1 MSRKLLATTAIAALL
16 AGVAAGTSVQAADP
30 EPQQQASLPAAQS
43 APPLPLGHGD
53 IREVQNQLIS
63 LGYNPGPADGELGPA
78 TLTAAQQYDQSHG
91 GNGQVSIDG
100 AFLARLKAD
109 TGTRLTYEQV
119 QERSRQQVQ
128 ASSVPAP
135 ATSGGGGGGAAF
147 GNIVSQL
154 APIVGAAI
162 ANSNANN
169 YGPGYYG
176 NGNNYYG
183 PPPGY
188 YRGYYGYGGF

>member
-1 MSRKLLATTAIAALL
+1 MSRKLWATTAVAASLIGL
-16 AGVAAGTSVQAADP
+16 AAGTSVQTADP
-30 EPQQQASLPAAQS
+30 EPQQQASLPSAQN

-91 GNGQVSIDG
+91 GNGQVSVDG

-109 TGTRLTYEQV
+109 TGTRLSYEQV
-119 QERSRQQVQ
+119 QERSRQQ
-128 ASSVPAP
+128 ASSAG
-135 ATSGGGGGGAAF
+135 SSSNGGGGAGGAAF
-147 GNIVSQL
+147 GNIVSQI

-176 NGNNYYG
+176 NGNYYG
-183 PPPGY
+183 LPPGY